1 MTTETQTHAGLLCSL
16 NYMTSSLLCQQWAF
30 SLGVHRTA
38 KSLYERNK
46 QEQCRQLLFLKRAK
60 ETFIPTLRQQVG
72 VMYFLICGLIAFDII
87 NFEQ

>member
-1 MTTETQTHAGLLCSL
+1 MTTETQTHSGLLCSL
-16 NYMTSSLLCQQWAF
+16 NYMTSSLQCQERAF
-30 SLGVHRTA
+30 SLEVHRTA

-60 ETFIPTLRQQVG
+60 ETFIPTLRQVG